1 MHFKV
6 SDSGVLEWQCRHSG
20 SAVGTATIFEWQC
33 RHSDWDIGHDQV
45 FRNAWMGY
53 HDMIMSI
60 RVQIRAAR
68 VDVMA
73 RAGPE
78 AGAERLD
85 LRRRS
90 VIKGQVHRQ
99 EQ

>member
-1 MHFKV
+1 
-6 SDSGVLEWQCRHSG
+6 
-20 SAVGTATIFEWQC
+20 
-33 RHSDWDIGHDQV
+33 
-45 FRNAWMGY
+45 MGY

>member
-1 MHFKV
+1 
-6 SDSGVLEWQCRHSG
+6 
-20 SAVGTATIFEWQC
+20 
-33 RHSDWDIGHDQV
+33 
-45 FRNAWMGY
+45 MGY

-60 RVQIRAAR
+60 RVQIRA

-85 LRRRS
+85 RRRRS